1 MKPNMASEYEAQ
13 QKSTDM
19 GRWARVEHPSEAS
32 EDVIVLALYVDR
44 ASAEGELSQPPYAAA
59 PQSAMPVWYADNIAR
74 RRPAPGERC
83 PTYQGHVLAP
93 RATESTSPHGRL
105 VDYNTTAIIRAA
117 TAEEQR
123 ASQEQ
128 AKRDG
133 GAGVIDVDGRR
144 CYVED

>member
-1 MKPNMASEYEAQ
+1 MANLISSGKNNETGRYEHRFSDGTVVARTEDAWWAWHDAD
-13 QKSTDM
+13 SS
-19 GRWARVEHPSEAS
+19 RWSPG
-32 EDVIVLALYVDR
+32 EDPD
-44 ASAEGELSQPPYAAA
+44 AETADAEKRAAA
-59 PQSAMPVWYADNIAR
+59 WVAGQSNDGPDLGEA
-74 RRPAPGERC
+74 PA
-83 PTYQGHVLAP
+83 V
-93 RATESTSPHGRL
+93 SHGRL

-117 TAEEQR
+117 TAEEQG